1 MQTYNQLFSLAVS
14 ALLTLYP
21 SNTLCANIEIS
32 SNTPA
37 CPTFGWKTYSSA
49 RSSIKPIGK
58 LTLSKVKLL
67 ICSLS
72 RPVADSDRLF
82 TTS

>member
-1 MQTYNQLFSLAVS
+1 MTHVVPVQYALRQHRNFFEHPCLSNFRLEDLAVS
-14 ALLTLYP
+14 PELVT
-21 SNTLCANIEIS
+21 
-32 SNTPA
+32 
-37 CPTFGWKTYSSA
+37 
-49 RSSIKPIGK
+49 RIGK

-82 TTS
+82 TTN